1 MLDPKKLLD
10 RLPRIEVKDRPFR
23 YLGRRVV
30 QAMAEAAT
38 TNLIVGK
45 RSAPGRYLVVR
56 LVESEDEKDLWEQQF
71 TESRPAILRELER
84 EAAAHEIQPRTKLEV
99 DLVVLT
105 DREATKGEAERILS
119 TVLDEDD
126 IQAALERLQEE
137 RELILPLRV
146 RTLILESEPAE
157 AQVYLDH
164 KPAGVTPCRID
175 DISEG
180 EHIVT
185 LVRPGYLPYEDT
197 LRVVPG
203 RTGQKLTYRADLTPE
218 PPMGVVEVRTF
229 PPRAQV
235 TIHGETR
242 ESPADW
248 RLPVGTVQVRVEL
261 ESFEPQEFAVEVPS
275 TGEGRPYRVQT
286 RLRYNGP
293 DQDEVVGRLII
304 YRTTDRVSETPEV
317 APVPPAS
324 PQPEPVPAA
333 NLISDFFGDQEE
345 GSGDWPDWD
354 LPAAPPMPGAAV
366 QPAPA
371 AAPPPPAT
379 SEVEILGERPVRRG
393 VLLIGREDPHGGLVP
408 DVKLFDPEN
417 SVSRGCHAW
426 LYIYADRSTG
436 AVYNTFLVGNNSP
449 AGIRVDGALV
459 MESRR
464 LNDNSEVEIG
474 NFRMRVVK
482 EVPQARVEFGF

>member
-10 RLPRIEVKDRPFR
+10 KLPRIEVRDRPFR

-71 TESRPAILRELER
+71 AESRPAILRELER

-99 DLVVLT
+99 DLVVVT
-105 DREATKGEAERILS
+105 DRTAEKGEAERTLS
-119 TVLDEDD
+119 SVLDEADVP
-126 IQAALERLQEE
+126 AAAERLREE

-164 KPAGVTPCRID
+164 KPAGVTPCRIE
-175 DISEG
+175 DIAEG
-180 EHIVT
+180 EHAVT

-203 RTGQKLTYRADLTPE
+203 RTGQKLTYRAELTPE

-242 ESPADW
+242 ESPAEW
-248 RLPVGTVQVRVEL
+248 RLPVGPVRVRVEL
-261 ESFEPQEFAVEVPS
+261 ESFEPQEFEIEVPP

-304 YRTTDRVSETPEV
+304 YRTLESEPE
-317 APVPPAS
+317 PPAAA
-324 PQPEPVPAA
+324 PAPTEPAPAG
-333 NLISDFFGDQEE
+333 NVIRDFFRDQEGIE
-345 GSGDWPDWD
+345 SDWPDWD
-354 LPAAPPMPGAAV
+354 LPAVSPAPTAAAH
-366 QPAPA
+366 PAPA
-371 AAPPPPAT
+371 VTAAPPASPET
-379 SEVEILGERPVRRG
+379 EILGERPVRRG
-393 VLLIGREDPHGGLVP
+393 VILIGREDPHGGLVP

-464 LNDNSEVEIG
+464 LSDNSEVEIG
-474 NFRMRVVK
+474 SFRLRVVK
-482 EVPQARVEFGF
+482 EIPQARVEFGF